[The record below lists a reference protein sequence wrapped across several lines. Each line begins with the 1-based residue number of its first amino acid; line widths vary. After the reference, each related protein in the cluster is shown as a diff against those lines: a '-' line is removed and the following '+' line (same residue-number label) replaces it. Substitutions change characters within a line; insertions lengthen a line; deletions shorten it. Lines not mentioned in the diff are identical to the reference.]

1 MNKKLVLTLLAAVM
15 VATTGCGGSKP
26 AEETKANTEVEV
38 QAETTE
44 AVEEKGTVIVEH
56 SLGTTEVPK
65 NPEKVVV
72 LDWGALD
79 VIDSLG
85 LEAAVVGLPLSGSV
99 PDYLGNYHNEQAY
112 ANVGTVKEVD
122 FEAIHEL
129 EPDMII
135 SGGRLADYYEEL
147 NEIAPTVLLNVDNS
161 DYMNSFKTS
170 MNYFGEIF
178 NKQDEVA
185 TKLTE
190 IENQITEIKT
200 KATEKNVNA
209 LIALANGDAFSVY
222 GKGSRFGIIHNEFG
236 IAPVDETIE
245 VSTHGQNA
253 SFEYVAEQNPDLL
266 FIVDRSA
273 ATGGE
278 GSAASMFDN
287 ELIHGT
293 DAYKNDRIIYLNPTV
308 WYTAGGGFTSTQ
320 TMIDEVSAALDRM

>member
-1 MNKKLVLTLLAAVM
+1 MNKKLVSAVLMTMMLAV
-15 VATTGCGGSKP
+15 TGCSNTSAP
-26 AEETKANTEVEV
+26 ANTETS
-38 QAETTE
+38 AEATTQNATGEATE
-44 AVEEKGTVIVEH
+44 ATTVVVEH

-85 LEAAVVGLPLSGSV
+85 LETAVVGLPLSGSA
-99 PDYLGNYHNEQAY
+99 PDYLSEYENEQAY

-122 FEAIHEL
+122 FEAIHAL

-147 NEIAPTVLLNVDNS
+147 NEIAPTVLLNVDNA
-161 DYMNSFKTS
+161 DYFNSFKKS
-170 MNYFGEIF
+170 MNYYGEIF
-178 NKQDEVA
+178 DKEEEVA
-185 TKLTE
+185 TKVAELET
-190 IENQITEIKT
+190 QMTAIKE
-200 KATEKNVNA
+200 KAAEKNAKA
-209 LIALANGDAFSVY
+209 LITLANGDSFSVY
-222 GKGSRFGIIHNEFG
+222 GVGSRFGIIHNEFG

-245 VSTHGQNA
+245 ASTHGQKA

-266 FIVDRSA
+266 FVVDRSA
-273 ATGGE
+273 ATGGD
-278 GSAASMFDN
+278 GSAPALFDN

-293 DAYKNDRIIYLNPTV
+293 DAYKNDRIVYLNPTV